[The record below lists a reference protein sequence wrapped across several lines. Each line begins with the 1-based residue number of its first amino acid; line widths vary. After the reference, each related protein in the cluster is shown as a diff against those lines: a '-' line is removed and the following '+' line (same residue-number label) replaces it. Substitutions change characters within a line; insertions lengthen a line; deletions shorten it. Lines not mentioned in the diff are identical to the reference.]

1 MRYSVIK
8 LAYNMRSEDLP
19 YSKHALLTITLL
31 AGTTA
36 FVLMLNFIGLASG
49 DAFSLILDLTG
60 GISGS
65 ITSFILPSWIFLAIS
80 NKTDKLYYPSILN
93 LVLGLAV
100 MLSVIV
106 ITVMKYV

>member
-8 LAYNMRSEDLP
+8 LAYNIRSEDLP
-19 YSKHALLTITLL
+19 YSKHAMLTVALLS
-31 AGTTA
+31 GTTA
-36 FVLMLNFIGLASG
+36 FVLMLNVIGLASG

-80 NKTDKLYYPSILN
+80 DRKDKLYWPAIVNLIL
-93 LVLGLAV
+93 GISV
-100 MLSVIV
+100 MLSVI
-106 ITVMKYV
+106 ILTIMKYA